1 MTKGYP
7 TLTMATAAASL
18 VSFQSARSLRE
29 IPHITPYTLVLTNPK
44 EGRVG
49 PDPTASLKLVVEQ
62 TTQQRLYLPRAASQL
77 RPRLDVECSSL
88 TRLIT
93 SLVL

>member
-1 MTKGYP
+1 M
-7 TLTMATAAASL
+7 
-18 VSFQSARSLRE
+18 
-29 IPHITPYTLVLTNPK
+29 VLTNPK
-44 EGRVG
+44 EGLVG
-49 PDPTASLKLVVEQ
+49 PDPTASLKLKVEQ
-62 TTQQRLYLPRAASQL
+62 TTQQRFYLPRAASLL